1 MPAST
6 DDRIP
11 LELIPDPATRA
22 EWEHFRGYNMSDEA
36 VGRRLG
42 IPLDTVNTWRR
53 RTALRAQRTHKIL
66 HLSNDGRTDVEIA
79 AALDV
84 SVSTVERTRTKN
96 GHTKRPPRSAGD
108 SLTDRRQRV
117 SELVL
122 QGRTSREIADG
133 LGVRIGQ
140 IESDRKWLRAYRPAG
155 VVA

>member
-1 MPAST
+1 MTAST

-11 LELIPDPATRA
+11 LELIPDPAVRA
-22 EWEHFRGYNMSDEA
+22 EWEHFRGYNMSDAA

-53 RTALRAQRTHKIL
+53 RTAQRAERTDKIL

-84 SVSTVERTRTKN
+84 SVSTVERTRTRN
-96 GHTKRPPRSAGD
+96 GHMKRPPRSAGD
-108 SLTDRRQRV
+108 SLADRRQRV

-140 IESDRKWLRAYRPAG
+140 IESDRKWLRSFRPVG
-155 VVA
+155 VA